1 MKKNK
6 FKTKKAL
13 KKRIK
18 ITNTKK
24 LKRHCA
30 YKGHLAPNKTTK
42 QKRHLRKSRFVSNA
56 DYHREIKLIQF
67 K

>member
-18 ITNTKK
+18 VTGQKK
-24 LKRHCA
+24 LKRCCA
-30 YKGHLAPNKTTK
+30 YKGHFAPNKTTK
-42 QKRHLRKSRFVSNA
+42 QKRQLRKHRLVSNA
-56 DYHREIKLIQF
+56 DYKREIKLI
-67 K
+67 KI

>member
-13 KKRIK
+13 KKRIRVTA
-18 ITNTKK
+18 TNK
-24 LKRHCA
+24 LKRCCA
-30 YKGHLAPNKTTK
+30 YKGHFAPHKTTK
-42 QKRHLRKSRFVSNA
+42 QKRHLRKSRFISKA

>member
-1 MKKNK
+1 MKKIK

-13 KKRIK
+13 KKRVK
-18 ITNTKK
+18 VTGTKK

-30 YKGHLAPNKTTK
+30 FKGHFAPNKTTK
-42 QKRHLRKSRFVSNA
+42 QKRHLRKSRLVSSA
-56 DYHREIKLIQF
+56 DYHRETKLIQF